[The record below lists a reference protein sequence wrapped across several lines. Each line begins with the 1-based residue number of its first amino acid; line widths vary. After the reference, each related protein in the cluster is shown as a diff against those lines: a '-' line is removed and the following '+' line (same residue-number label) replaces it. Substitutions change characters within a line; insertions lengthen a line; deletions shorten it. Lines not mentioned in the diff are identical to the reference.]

1 MRIPD
6 GVEDF
11 ADGEWRG
18 RVLAD
23 EPESFLQ
30 LCRDRILKPKEMI
43 WLETLSQTRC
53 LDGSEPVVHVMEKMQ
68 VVSKLQAQ
76 SLEQFGDVHQIFFR

>member
-1 MRIPD
+1 M
-6 GVEDF
+6 V
-11 ADGEWRG
+11 
-18 RVLAD
+18 
-23 EPESFLQ
+23 
-30 LCRDRILKPKEMI
+30 

-76 SLEQFGDVHQIFFR
+76 SLEQFRDVHQIFFR